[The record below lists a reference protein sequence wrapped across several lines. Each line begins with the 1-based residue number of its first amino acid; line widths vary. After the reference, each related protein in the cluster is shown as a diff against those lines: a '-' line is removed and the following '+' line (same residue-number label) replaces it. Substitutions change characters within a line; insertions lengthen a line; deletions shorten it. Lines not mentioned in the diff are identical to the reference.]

1 MAWYR
6 GKTTALGHDGVMGT
20 LRVALVGFMG
30 CGKSTVGPVLAR
42 RLRFEFVDLDLDIQ
56 KTAGRTIPEIFEQD
70 GESAFRAL
78 ESECLARCARRS
90 HLVVAPG
97 GGVVIVQ
104 ANRRLLRT
112 HFHVVYL
119 RARPTTLAER
129 LRGEAEHRPL
139 LRGHPLE
146 DRIARLMGE
155 RGAFYDEV
163 ASQIVDVDG
172 KSPEAIAEEIS
183 SGLKS
188 T

>member
-1 MAWYR
+1 M
-6 GKTTALGHDGVMGT
+6 
-20 LRVALVGFMG
+20 GFMG

-42 RLRFEFVDLDLDIQ
+42 RLGVDFVDLDLEIQ
-56 KTAGRTIPEIFEQD
+56 QMAGRTIAEIFEQD
-70 GESAFRAL
+70 GERAFRSL
-78 ESECLARCARRS
+78 ESECLARCARQS

-97 GGVVIVQ
+97 GGVVTVQ
-104 ANRRLLRT
+104 ANRRLLRS
-112 HFHVVYL
+112 HFHVAYL
-119 RARPTTLAER
+119 RARPATLAER
-129 LRGEAEHRPL
+129 LRGQAEHRPL

-146 DRIARLMGE
+146 DRIARLMRE
-155 RGAFYDEV
+155 RAAFYDEV